1 MAVIQPPLVRDSQIL
16 AVVAI
21 TAMALT
27 IGKPESLGH
36 LSNFLEKLLKAIGR
50 FLW

>member
-1 MAVIQPPLVRDSQIL
+1 MNLDANFALVVV

-27 IGKPESLGH
+27 IGKPESLRQ
-36 LSNFLEKLLKAIGR
+36 LASFLERLLKALGR
-50 FLW
+50 FRW

>member
-1 MAVIQPPLVRDSQIL
+1 MNLDANFALVVV

-27 IGKPESLGH
+27 IGKPENLRQLAS
-36 LSNFLEKLLKAIGR
+36 FIEKLLKAIGR

>member
-1 MAVIQPPLVRDSQIL
+1 MNLDANFALVIV

-27 IGKPESLGH
+27 IGKPESLKQ
-36 LSNFLEKLLKAIGR
+36 LATFLERLLKAFR
-50 FLW
+50 WFLR